1 MSDKIYTELVE
12 KSMGNRGNIQELD
25 SVTIQKADYER
36 YCSLFSFNHSI
47 VEHVKVNGSVS
58 NYSKPVTIRNIW
70 VDFDNDDSISDVLL
84 ETVRFVEGMAER
96 YGLRP
101 EDFPIFFSGNKGFHV
116 GISSKFLGLDN
127 LFDEKLPNK
136 IKSFIVGLT
145 SQLSIK
151 YVDYVIYNYTRI
163 FRLPYSLNVKSGM
176 YKIYLPYSIAKS
188 ISIEEL
194 KDKAKA
200 CHFYP
205 IDRVSAEEN
214 TKMIEDYMNY
224 SVNQPQ
230 VPVDSSKTKQI
241 ATSSATSL
249 FSIPEKGNRN
259 NTLFKQAFR
268 LFSVPDLKVNE
279 VNDIMNIIYKLTVAQ
294 TGAISHREFTLL
306 INSAYTRSK
315 GQGLNDKIN
324 LRSMESLAYEVFDIV
339 SKSECVP
346 TNIPEVD
353 EDLGGGLKLGNLYP
367 FIGKSGSK
375 KSMLAQE
382 IAIRSAMK
390 GDPVVYFNMEMSFV
404 ELFRRTVKRVL
415 ERDIYEEIRKKLIT
429 EEDIPEIKEQLER
442 SLSMNFYAVD
452 NADLTVEQMTNIIN
466 KIQEDTG
473 KKVKLAVIDSM
484 NSMKTV
490 GGNETFTAFENTKKL
505 KEFAKETM
513 CATIMINHVTQ
524 SCQGH
529 IRDVSLFVRGGA
541 KVIDNCDAW
550 FGFSKCIDR
559 LGSVMDDRNPENSDI
574 VYLND
579 IIYLRFYNKR
589 ESGETIDSILRLNN
603 NLSVEHTGID
613 PKSYD

>member
-1 MSDKIYTELVE
+1 
-12 KSMGNRGNIQELD
+12 
-25 SVTIQKADYER
+25 
-36 YCSLFSFNHSI
+36 
-47 VEHVKVNGSVS
+47 
-58 NYSKPVTIRNIW
+58 
-70 VDFDNDDSISDVLL
+70 
-84 ETVRFVEGMAER
+84 
-96 YGLRP
+96 
-101 EDFPIFFSGNKGFHV
+101 
-116 GISSKFLGLDN
+116 
-127 LFDEKLPNK
+127 
-136 IKSFIVGLT
+136 
-145 SQLSIK
+145 
-151 YVDYVIYNYTRI
+151 
-163 FRLPYSLNVKSGM
+163 
-176 YKIYLPYSIAKS
+176 
-188 ISIEEL
+188 
-194 KDKAKA
+194 
-200 CHFYP
+200 
-205 IDRVSAEEN
+205 
-214 TKMIEDYMNY
+214 
-224 SVNQPQ
+224 
-230 VPVDSSKTKQI
+230 
-241 ATSSATSL
+241 
-249 FSIPEKGNRN
+249 
-259 NTLFKQAFR
+259 
-268 LFSVPDLKVNE
+268 
-279 VNDIMNIIYKLTVAQ
+279 
-294 TGAISHREFTLL
+294 
-306 INSAYTRSK
+306 
-315 GQGLNDKIN
+315 
-324 LRSMESLAYEVFDIV
+324 MESLAYEVFDIV